1 MTERDP
7 ERTKEKVIDLRSAPG
22 AVYLNPMEGELKGKS
37 GLPLQPTL
45 VTVVVLLI
53 VAGAGGVGLL
63 AYQSSRVV
71 VDDLWQ
77 RLSGELASRTTQ
89 RTLRYLEPAVPA
101 IHATQELAKQGRIDM
116 SDEMSVLRHLRAML
130 IANPQFTWMSHAS
143 EDGTYLAVHR
153 TPEGP
158 LKATVRTQLPEAERG
173 DAPTILR
180 SFAVSDSG
188 EIRQV
193 DQKRGDYDPRRRE
206 WYGPGRASE
215 GGRWVEPFIFV
226 TVGAPGFMY
235 VARDYRE
242 GTIRGVWAVEYEV
255 STLSDFLETLHIGEH
270 GRAYVVSNDGLVVG
284 HPGGVT
290 TSRDGDELEIIRA
303 ERHPDSMLRD
313 AWIELQRLGGG
324 ARSFEIGE
332 NLVMAEPFPQDT
344 GIDWLVLVVV
354 PASDFFGPIERQAW
368 HNGLIAAVA
377 ALAAILLGVFF
388 TNRVSRD
395 LLAIAKE
402 MGRVGRFELA
412 EGSLDEMRSS
422 VREINAMCEA
432 TMSMKNSL
440 RSFGKYVP
448 KELVSDLI
456 RSGQEAALGG
466 RKTQITT
473 LFADVAG
480 FTSTAEEM
488 DPDDLVPLLG
498 DFMESMS
505 EAVREHGG
513 TVDKYI
519 GDAIM
524 AFWGAP
530 RPDAKHALNAC
541 RCAVEMQRRLVT
553 LQARWEEQG
562 LPQFSARIGINSGPT
577 VVGNF
582 GSPAR
587 MNYTVISDAVNLASR
602 LESLNKVYG
611 TMILVGEDTA
621 RDLDDSLLIR
631 PLDWVTV
638 KGKQQ
643 AILIHHLIDD
653 AEHAGEQLRAAVE
666 LYREALELY
675 RDRRFEEAA
684 AKFDEANEE
693 FGGQDQPSRVLAAR
707 ARDFVEN
714 PPPDDWT
721 GNYVAPEK

>member
-1 MTERDP
+1 
-7 ERTKEKVIDLRSAPG
+7 
-22 AVYLNPMEGELKGKS
+22 MEGELKGKT

-63 AYQSSRVV
+63 AYRSSRVV

-101 IHATQELAKQGRIDM
+101 IHATQELAKRGRIDM
-116 SDEMSVLRHLRAML
+116 DDEMSILRHLRAML

-158 LKATVRTQLPEAERG
+158 LKATIRTQLPEAERG
-173 DAPTILR
+173 DAPTIMQTF
-180 SFAVSDSG
+180 SVSDTG
-188 EIRQV
+188 EISQI

-206 WYGPGRASE
+206 WYGPGRASDR
-215 GGRWVEPFIFV
+215 GRWVEPFIFV
-226 TVGAPGFMY
+226 TVDAPGFMY

-255 STLSDFLETLHIGEH
+255 STLSDFLETLRIGER

-284 HPGGVT
+284 HPGGET
-290 TSRDGDELEIIRA
+290 TARDGDELEIIRA
-303 ERHPDSMLRD
+303 ERHPDAMLRD

-324 ARSFEIGE
+324 ARTFEIGD
-332 NLVMAEPFPQDT
+332 NLVMAEPFSDDS

-354 PASDFFGPIERQAW
+354 PSDDFFGPIERQAW
-368 HNGLIAAVA
+368 QNGLIAALA

-432 TMSMKNSL
+432 TRSMKNSL

-456 RSGQEAALGG
+456 RSGEEASLGG

-480 FTSTAEEM
+480 FTATAEEM

-505 EAVREHGG
+505 EAVRERSG

-519 GDAIM
+519 GDAVM

-530 RPDAKHALNAC
+530 RPDARHALNAC
-541 RCAVEMQRRLVT
+541 RCAVDMQHRLET
-553 LQARWEEQG
+553 LQVRWKEQG
-562 LPQFSARIGINSGPT
+562 LPLFSARIGINSGPT

-582 GSPAR
+582 GSPTR

-611 TMILVGEDTA
+611 TMILIGEDTA
-621 RDLDDSLLIR
+621 RDLDDSLLVR

-643 AILIHHLIDD
+643 AVLIHQLVGYTEEIDETKRE
-653 AEHAGEQLRAAVE
+653 AIE
-666 LYREALELY
+666 LYRRALELY
-675 RDRRFEEAA
+675 RERDFAGAA
-684 AKFDEANEE
+684 EKFDEARER
-693 FGGQDQPSRVLAAR
+693 FGGEDQPCEVMASR
-707 ARDFVEN
+707 ARDYASN
-714 PPPDDWT
+714 PPPEDWT
-721 GNYVAPEK
+721 GNYIAPEK